1 MVVRVVM
8 AERDGGILK
17 ETEEEEE
24 GGEEEEKG
32 ETDNCGYFPCD

>member
-1 MVVRVVM
+1 M
-8 AERDGGILK
+8 AERDCGILE